1 MTEFEAASL
10 TVAKASLDVAEL
22 AAWAAMASAFIS
34 ACIFATMAFGLREMI
49 KANKDRGAQTAAVLA
64 SLDTTMKALNKTLSE
79 FGNMRNNTGP
89 GPS

>member
-10 TVAKASLDVAEL
+10 AVAKASLDVAEL

-64 SLDTTMKALNKTLSE
+64 GLDTTMKALNKTLSE
-79 FGNMRNNTGP
+79 FGNRNNTGP